1 MKRSKF
7 SLSNYKLMSCK
18 MGQLVPVTW
27 FEALPGDTI
36 QHATSALIRCAPL
49 VTPVMHPV
57 VVRFHHWFVPNRL
70 LWTNWQ
76 SYITGGADGLNNSAH
91 PYVLSAALSGAS
103 GNNAGIS
110 TLSDYL
116 GAPTSGLAASTKLN
130 ALPWRAYALI
140 WNEFYRDEDLQTA
153 LTINLGDGADATT
166 ATALQNCS
174 WEKDYLTSSR
184 PWAQKGATVTMPL
197 GGTAPIKGLTMN
209 VLDAAVNAPQNLI
222 GTTAA
227 DDVTAGAPGWWQSST
242 MRMHMKAQSNAVP
255 SAGNRPQVFADL
267 SAATAV
273 DINTVRH
280 AFALQRFE
288 EARARY
294 GSRYTEYLR
303 YLGIRSSDARLQR
316 PEYLG
321 GGKNTIQ
328 FSEVLQTGGTSTGA
342 QTGVGTMA
350 GHGIAAMRTNR
361 YRRFFEEHGI
371 VITLMSVRP
380 KTMYTQRVK
389 RAFIRGIDPAF
400 VGTTGTKE
408 DYWQREL
415 QHIGQQGVNGLE
427 ADPQSLLSTIFGY
440 QDRYDEYRREESSI
454 AGQFRTT
461 LNNWHLSRD
470 FGSAPALNSTF
481 VSSVPTTRVFADTAN
496 DNLYVLANH
505 NIQARRLISREGTS
519 MTF

>member
-1 MKRSKF
+1 MKRSKH
-7 SLSNYKLMSCK
+7 SLSHFKLLTCK

-49 VTPVMHPV
+49 LTPVMHPIQ
-57 VVRFHHWFVPNRL
+57 VRFHHWFVPNRL

-76 SYITGGADGLNNSAH
+76 NYITGGPDGLNASAH
-91 PYVLSAALSGAS
+91 PY
-103 GNNAGIS
+103 IS
-110 TLSDYL
+110 TSNSTVSTLADYL
-116 GAPTSGLAASTKLN
+116 GLPTSGLAGATKFN
-130 ALPWRAYALI
+130 ALPFRAYQLI
-140 WNEFYRDEDLQTA
+140 WNEFYRDEDLQTLA
-153 LTINLGDGADATT
+153 VVSTADGADSTT
-166 ATALQNCS
+166 ATALQNCD

-184 PWAQKGATVTMPL
+184 PWALKGASVTLPIAGL
-197 GGTAPIKGLTMN
+197 APVKGTGTGTIP
-209 VLDAAVNAPQNLI
+209 VLDAGSNARTLQGTAAAIAVNANTAWGSTGNLMWP
-222 GTTAA
+222 
-227 DDVTAGAPGWWQSST
+227 AGSV
-242 MRMHMKAQSNAVP
+242 NL
-255 SAGNRPQVFADL
+255 NADL
-267 SAATAV
+267 SLASSV

-303 YLGIRSSDARLQR
+303 YLGVRSSDARLQR

-321 GGKNTIQ
+321 GGRNTIQ

-350 GHGIAAMRTNR
+350 GHGLSAMRTNR

-371 VITLMSVRP
+371 VMTLMSVRP

-389 RAFIRGIDPAF
+389 RALIRGIDPLF

-427 ADPQSLLSTIFGY
+427 ADPQTLQSVIFGY

-454 AGQFRTT
+454 AGLFRTT

-470 FGSAPALNSTF
+470 FGSAPALNATF
-481 VSSVPTTRVFADTAN
+481 VSSVPTTRVFADTSA
-496 DNLYVLANH
+496 DNLYVMANH
-505 NIQARRLISREGTS
+505 NIQARRLVSREGTS
-519 MTF
+519 TTF

>member
-1 MKRSKF
+1 MKRGKF
-7 SLSNYKLMSCK
+7 SLSHYKLLTCK
-18 MGQLVPVTW
+18 MGQLIPVTW

-36 QHATSALIRCAPL
+36 QQATSAFIRCAPL
-49 VTPVMHPV
+49 VTPVMHPIS
-57 VVRFHHWFVPNRL
+57 VRFHHWFVPNRL
-70 LWTNWQ
+70 LWQNWQ
-76 SYITGGADGLNNSAH
+76 AYITGGPDGLNASAH
-91 PYVLSAALSGAS
+91 PFISLSNQAVSSLA
-103 GNNAGIS
+103 
-110 TLSDYL
+110 DYL
-116 GAPTSGLAASTKLN
+116 GVPTSGLAGATKFN
-130 ALPWRAYALI
+130 ALPWRAYQLI

-153 LTINLGDGADATT
+153 ATVSLADGADTT
-166 ATALQNCS
+166 TTTGLQNCS

-184 PWAQKGATVTMPL
+184 PWAVKGATVTMPL
-197 GGTAPIKGLTMN
+197 GGQAPVTGLGYAGTGAGSATN
-209 VLDAAVNAPQNLI
+209 LAVRESSPLPNRSYANATTTFSANSLVAETDSAGS
-222 GTTAA
+222 GTTK
-227 DDVTAGAPGWWQSST
+227 P
-242 MRMHMKAQSNAVP
+242 KIY
-255 SAGNRPQVFADL
+255 ADL
-267 SAATAV
+267 SGATAV

-350 GHGIAAMRTNR
+350 GHGISAMRTNR

-371 VITLMSVRP
+371 VLTLMSVRP
-380 KTMYTQRVK
+380 KTMYSQRVK
-389 RAFIRGIDPAF
+389 RGFIRGIDAAF
-400 VGTTGTKE
+400 AGTTGSKE

-427 ADPQSLLSTIFGY
+427 ADPQTTQAVTFGF
-440 QDRYDEYRREESSI
+440 QDRYDEYRREESSV
-454 AGQFRTT
+454 AGLFRTT
-461 LNNWHLSRD
+461 LNNWHLARE
-470 FGSAPALNSTF
+470 FAGAPALNSTF

-496 DNLYVLANH
+496 DNLYVCANH
-505 NIQARRLISREGTS
+505 NIQARRLLSREGTS

>member
-1 MKRSKF
+1 MKRAKF
-7 SLSNYKLMSCK
+7 SLSNYKLLSCK

-70 LWTNWQ
+70 LWANWQ
-76 SYITGGADGLNNSAH
+76 NFITGGPDGLNASAH
-91 PYVLSAALSGAS
+91 PYVSLSNVTVSS
-103 GNNAGIS
+103 
-110 TLSDYL
+110 LSDYL
-116 GAPTSGLAASTKLN
+116 GLPTSGLAGATKFN
-130 ALPWRAYALI
+130 ALPFRAYQMI

-153 LTINLGDGADATT
+153 AALSTADGADSTT
-166 ATALQNCS
+166 ATALQNCA

-184 PWAQKGATVTMPL
+184 PWAVKGATVTMPL
-197 GGTAPIKGLTMN
+197 GGTAPVHG
-209 VLDAAVNAPQNLI
+209 I
-222 GTTAA
+222 GWRNNI
-227 DDVTAGAPGWWQSST
+227 AGAVETNIAVRESDGST
-242 MRMHMKAQSNAVP
+242 PTYGNAVGFGNATNNAVMKASSSNVSTAL
-255 SAGNRPQVFADL
+255 PQIFADL
-267 SAATAV
+267 ASATAV

-303 YLGIRSSDARLQR
+303 YLGVRSSDARLQR

-321 GGKNTIQ
+321 GGKNVIQ
-328 FSEVLQTGGTSTGA
+328 FSEVLQTGGTSTGT

-350 GHGIAAMRTNR
+350 GHGITAMRTNR

-371 VITLMSVRP
+371 VMTLMSVRP

-389 RAFIRGIDPAF
+389 RAWLRALDPTYL
-400 VGTTGTKE
+400 GTTGTKE

-415 QHIGQQGVNGLE
+415 QHIGQQGINGLE
-427 ADPQSLLSTIFGY
+427 ADAQLAPTGAVFGY

-470 FGSAPALNSTF
+470 FGSPPALNSTF
-481 VSSVPTTRVFADTAN
+481 VSSVPTQRVFADTSN
-496 DNLYVLANH
+496 DNLYVMANH
-505 NIQARRLISREGTS
+505 NIQARRLVSREGTS

>member
-7 SLSNYKLMSCK
+7 SLSHYKLLTCK

-36 QHATSALIRCAPL
+36 QMATSALVRAAPL
-49 VTPVMHPV
+49 VTPPMHPV
-57 VVRFHHWFVPNRL
+57 HVRFHHWFVPNRL
-70 LWTNWQ
+70 IWANWQ
-76 SYITGGADGLNNSAH
+76 NFITGGSNGLDASAH
-91 PYVLSAALSGAS
+91 PYVSQANAS
-103 GNNAGIS
+103 VSSLA
-110 TLSDYL
+110 DYL
-116 GAPTSGLAASTKLN
+116 GAPTSGGQTVKLN
-130 ALPWRAYALI
+130 ALPYRAYALI

-153 LTINLGDGADATT
+153 LTVSTADGADATGYT
-166 ATALQNCS
+166 LQNIS

-184 PWAQKGATVTMPL
+184 PWTIKGASVTLPV
-197 GGTAPIKGLTMN
+197 GGTAPIKGIGIAGTNASVSTN
-209 VLDAAVNAPQNLI
+209 VAVRESTPEPNRTYTNA
-222 GTTAA
+222 TTAA
-227 DDVTAGAPGWWQSST
+227 GLNAVVFETDGGSST
-242 MRMHMKAQSNAVP
+242 TNKP
-255 SAGNRPQVFADL
+255 LIYADL
-267 SAATAV
+267 AQATGV

-303 YLGIRSSDARLQR
+303 YLGVRSSDARLQR

-321 GGKNTIQ
+321 GGRNVVQ

-371 VITLMSVRP
+371 VMTLMSVRP
-380 KTMYTQRVK
+380 KTMYSQRVK
-389 RAFIRGIDPAF
+389 RGFLRGVDSTYS
-400 VGTTGTKE
+400 GTTGTKE

-415 QHIGQQGVNGLE
+415 QHIGQQGVNVQE
-427 ADPQSLLSTIFGY
+427 VDNQTAAPTAAVFGY

-454 AGQFRTT
+454 AGLFRTT
-461 LNNWHLSRD
+461 LNTWHLSRD
-470 FGSAPALNSTF
+470 FAGAPALNSAF
-481 VSSVPTTRVFADTAN
+481 VSCVPSTRIFADTAN
-496 DNLYVLANH
+496 DNLYVMANH
-505 NIQARRLISREGTS
+505 SIQARRLISREGTS

>member
-1 MKRSKF
+1 MKRSKH
-7 SLSNYKLMSCK
+7 SLSHFKLLTCK

-49 VTPVMHPV
+49 VTPVMHPIQ
-57 VVRFHHWFVPNRL
+57 VRFHHWFVPNRL
-70 LWTNWQ
+70 LWGNWQ
-76 SYITGGADGLNNSAH
+76 NYITGGADGLNNSAH
-91 PYVLSAALSGAS
+91 PYISLSNVTVSS
-103 GNNAGIS
+103 
-110 TLSDYL
+110 LSDYL
-116 GAPTSGLAASTKLN
+116 GLPTSGLAGATKFN
-130 ALPWRAYALI
+130 ALPFRAYQMI
-140 WNEFYRDEDLQTA
+140 WNEYYRDEDLQTA
-153 LTINLGDGADATT
+153 AAVSTNDGADVTT
-166 ATALQNCS
+166 ATALQNID

-184 PWAQKGATVTMPL
+184 PWVLKGANVTLPL
-197 GGTAPIKGLTMN
+197 GSQATVKTTTELLTG
-209 VLDAAVNAPQNLI
+209 AATPLI
-222 GTTAA
+222 LRTAA
-227 DDVTAGAPGWWQSST
+227 GAVPGNFTLATNAGSVGT
-242 MRMHMKAQSNAVP
+242 NAVVGNPTVNVYP
-255 SAGNRPQVFADL
+255 SNLYADL
-267 SAATAV
+267 STATAV

-303 YLGIRSSDARLQR
+303 YLGVRSSDARLQR

-321 GGKNTIQ
+321 GGRNVIQ

-350 GHGIAAMRTNR
+350 GHGISAMRTNR

-371 VITLMSVRP
+371 VMTLMSIRP

-389 RAFIRGIDPAF
+389 RALIRGIDPAF

-415 QHIGQQGVNGLE
+415 QHIGQQGINGLE
-427 ADPQSLLSTIFGY
+427 ADAQSLQSTIFGY
-440 QDRYDEYRREESSI
+440 QDRYDEYRREESSV
-454 AGQFRTT
+454 GGLFRTS

-470 FGSAPALNSTF
+470 FGAPPALNATF
-481 VSSVPTTRVFADTAN
+481 VSSVPTTRVFADTSN
-496 DNLYVLANH
+496 DNMYVMANH
-505 NIQARRLISREGTS
+505 SIQARRLVSREGTS
-519 MTF
+519 TTF

>member
-1 MKRSKF
+1 MKRGKF
-7 SLSNYKLMSCK
+7 SLSHYKLLTCK
-18 MGQLVPVTW
+18 MGQLIPVTW

-36 QHATSALIRCAPL
+36 QQATSALVRCAPL
-49 VTPVMHPV
+49 VTPVMHPIQ
-57 VVRFHHWFVPNRL
+57 VRFHHWFVPNRL

-76 SYITGGADGLNNSAH
+76 NFITGGPDGLNNSAA
-91 PYVLSAALSGAS
+91 PFISF
-103 GNNAGIS
+103 NNQGVS
-110 TLSDYL
+110 TLADYL
-116 GAPTSGLAASTKLN
+116 GVPTAGLAGATKFN
-130 ALPWRAYALI
+130 ALPFRAYDLI

-153 LTINLGDGADATT
+153 LTVSLADGADVTSNT
-166 ATALQNCS
+166 GLQNVS

-184 PWAQKGATVTMPL
+184 PWALKGATVTLPL
-197 GGTAPIKGLTMN
+197 
-209 VLDAAVNAPQNLI
+209 
-222 GTTAA
+222 GTTAPVITSGSA
-227 DDVTAGAPGWWQSST
+227 FSLAESPGTLNPGALQRSGAGAG
-242 MRMHMKAQSNAVP
+242 AVNIG
-255 SAGNRPQVFADL
+255 SAGGGAGSNLFYNQGL
-267 SAATAV
+267 SVNLSGATAV

-350 GHGIAAMRTNR
+350 GHGISAMRTNR

-371 VITLMSVRP
+371 VMTLMSVRP
-380 KTMYTQRVK
+380 KTMYSQRVK
-389 RAFIRGIDPAF
+389 RAWIRGLDPLF

-415 QHIGQQGVNGLE
+415 QHIGQQGINGLE
-427 ADPQSLLSTIFGY
+427 ADPQALQSTTFGF
-440 QDRYDEYRREESSI
+440 QDRYDEYRREESSV
-454 AGQFRTT
+454 AGLFRTT
-461 LNNWHLSRD
+461 LNNWHLSRE
-470 FGSAPALNSTF
+470 FAGAPSLNATF

-496 DNLYVLANH
+496 DNLYVCANH
-505 NIQARRLISREGTS
+505 NIQARRLLSREGNS